1 MLPFPGG
8 IGATANGLL
17 VFSVVAA
24 ILFLFT
30 LRSPPSL
37 KRAIVKTIGILFLA
51 GIAYD
56 QGAPLPLLLALL
68 FASFGDFLLAFD
80 GDRNFQLGLGGFLL
94 AQVALVVLFLS
105 DGSSTALWS
114 VEPWRI
120 VLALLVLA
128 HSVRLAIILWR
139 KLPRAMGGQIVG
151 YALVIT
157 MMGIA
162 ALGYA
167 TPAVIAAKSRAQREP
182 LGLRFCHSYPNR
194 YRDRLGRWSWRR
206 GWRIYRCS
214 ARRDCRRRWAQRSWI
229 KLRIEINIDQH

>member
-37 KRAIVKTIGILFLA
+37 KRAIIKTIGILFLA
-51 GIAYD
+51 AIARD
-56 QGAPLPLLLALL
+56 QGAPLPLILALI
-68 FASFGDFLLAFD
+68 FASLGDFLLAFD

-94 AQVALVVLFLS
+94 AQVALVVLFLNDYS
-105 DGSSTALWS
+105 TTALWS

-120 VLALLVLA
+120 VLALMILA
-128 HSVRLAIILWR
+128 HSVRLATKLWR
-139 KLPRAMGGQIVG
+139 KLPRAMGGQIVA

-157 MMGIA
+157 LMGIA

-167 TPAVIAAKSRAQREP
+167 TAEVVGGVMMFILSDTLIAYERFMLDVEVNQHRWVSPTIWLTYYAAQVTILLGTLSAIGANAASIAA
-182 LGLRFCHSYPNR
+182 
-194 YRDRLGRWSWRR
+194 
-206 GWRIYRCS
+206 
-214 ARRDCRRRWAQRSWI
+214 
-229 KLRIEINIDQH
+229 

>member
-8 IGATANGLL
+8 IGATANGLF

-30 LRSPPSL
+30 LRSAPSL
-37 KRAIVKTIGILFLA
+37 KRAIIKTIGILFLA
-51 GIAYD
+51 AIASD
-56 QGAPLPLLLALL
+56 QGAPLPLVLALL

-105 DGSSTALWS
+105 NGSTKALWLI
-114 VEPWRI
+114 EPWRI
-120 VLALLVLA
+120 VLALLILA
-128 HSVRLAIILWR
+128 HSVRLATILWR

-157 MMGIA
+157 MMGVA

-167 TPAVIAAKSRAQREP
+167 TPAVVAGVMLFILSDTLIAYE
-182 LGLRFCHSYPNR
+182 RFML
-194 YRDRLGRWSWRR
+194 DV
-206 GWRIYRCS
+206 
-214 ARRDCRRRWAQRSWI
+214 
-229 KLRIEINIDQH
+229 EINQHPWISPTIWVTYFAAQLTILLGTLSAIAGSAVSITA